1 MWVSAFTRQ
10 RPARS
15 VRGVIYLAEFYL
27 PAGSSL
33 AGAVQRARAGAGQAT
48 AAGADVAFLG
58 AVFVPQDETCFAL
71 YRAGSPPEVTA
82 AGTLAGFA
90 FDRVAGATVSLEM
103 GP

>member
-1 MWVSAFTRQ
+1 M
-10 RPARS
+10 
-15 VRGVIYLAEFYL
+15 IYLAEFYL

-33 AGAVQRARAGAGQAT
+33 AGAVQQARAGARQAA

-58 AVFVPQDETCFAL
+58 AIFVSLDETCFAL
-71 YRAGSPPEVTA
+71 YRAGSPPEVTT

-90 FDRVAGATVSLEM
+90 FDRVTGATVSLET